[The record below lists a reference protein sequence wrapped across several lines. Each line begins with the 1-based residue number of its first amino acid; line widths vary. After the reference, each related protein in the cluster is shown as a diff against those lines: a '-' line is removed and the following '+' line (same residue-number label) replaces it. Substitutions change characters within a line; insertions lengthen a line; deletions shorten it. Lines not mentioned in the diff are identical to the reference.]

1 MTSARADSS
10 RLHARARERGVNPIV
25 YWLTRAVFQPFAH
38 LYWRLSRI
46 GREHIPTSGPVIFAS
61 NHRSFLDPFVIG
73 TCARRPLY
81 YVAKQELFRHR
92 LIGWYL
98 NSLGAFPVR
107 RGAGDADMLETA
119 RAILNRGDCVLI
131 FPEGTRTRPGSLGR
145 PKRGLGRLA
154 LETGA
159 PIVPLAVI
167 GTEAVRKGWRIRPHK
182 VRIRIGRPLT
192 FPKVENPSPQLA
204 AAVTDRVWPNVM
216 LQWEWLG
223 GLPPLRRAAVIGAGA
238 WGTSVAVMLAR
249 AGLEVDLG
257 TRTHEQ
263 AEELAAARINERYL
277 PGVALPA
284 AVTPMRAADL
294 ELSRHDLVAFAVPAA
309 ALPATVAAHAGAI
322 APRAGVLV
330 MSKGLVPP
338 LGTLPAAFVSER
350 VNAWAVGA
358 LGGPAHAKAAL
369 EDGASLVL
377 ATKDGAFARQV
388 GDALGAA
395 GFDVATTEDLIG
407 VELAGAA
414 KNAAALAA
422 AAASAAGPN
431 AAGAAA
437 GKVFAEVDAYA
448 RRAGSQPET
457 FAGLAGTGDLV
468 ATVMA
473 SGSRNR
479 RAGELLAQ
487 GMAGDEICRALGQ
500 TAEAVDSV
508 PLLAARVRDA
518 GVEAPVLGSLAGLIE
533 GRVEPARFTSS
544 LTAPK
549 KKPKAGAVRAA

>member
-38 LYWRLSRI
+38 LYWRLSRL

-73 TCARRPLY
+73 TIARRPLY
-81 YVAKQELFRHR
+81 YVAKEELFRHR
-92 LIGWYL
+92 LIAWYL

-119 RAILNRGDCVLI
+119 RAILNRGDCVLM
-131 FPEGTRTRPGSLGR
+131 FPEGTRIRPGALGR

-159 PIVPLAVI
+159 PIVPLAVF

-223 GLPPLRRAAVIGAGA
+223 GLPPLRRAAVIGAGS

-263 AEELAAARINERYL
+263 AEELASARVNERYL
-277 PGVALPA
+277 PGVQIPA
-284 AVTPMRAADL
+284 AVHPTRAADL
-294 ELSRHDLVAFAVPAA
+294 ELSRHDLVCFAVPAA

-350 VNAWAVGA
+350 VSAWAVGA
-358 LGGPAHAKAAL
+358 IGGPAHAKAAL

-377 ATKDGAFARQV
+377 ATKGAAFARQV
-388 GDALGAA
+388 GDAFAAA
-395 GFDVATTEDLIG
+395 GIDVATTTDLVG
-407 VELAGAA
+407 VELAGCA

-422 AAASAAGPN
+422 AAAGPN

-448 RRAGSQPET
+448 RQAGSQPET
-457 FAGLAGTGDLV
+457 FAGLAGAGDLV
-468 ATVMA
+468 ATVLA

-487 GMAGDEICRALGQ
+487 GVCGDEICSALGQ
-500 TAEAVDSV
+500 TAEAVGSV
-508 PLLAARVRDA
+508 PLLAARVRHA
-518 GVEAPVLGSLAGLIE
+518 GVDAPVLGSLAGLIE
-533 GRVEPARFTSS
+533 GRIAPARFTSS
-544 LTAPK
+544 VTAPK
-549 KKPKAGAVRAA
+549 KKAKAGAVRAA